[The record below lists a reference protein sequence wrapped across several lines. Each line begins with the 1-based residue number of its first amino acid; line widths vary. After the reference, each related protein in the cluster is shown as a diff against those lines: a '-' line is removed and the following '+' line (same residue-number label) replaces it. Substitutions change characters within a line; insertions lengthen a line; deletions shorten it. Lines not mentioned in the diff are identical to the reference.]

1 MEQKLR
7 LVQSVS
13 GRVEKRSAER
23 RRLQVAGQIIWKDG
37 RGQTRLAAVTTR
49 DVSDHGASIECRSE
63 LNLPLY
69 RMVYFQVDR
78 HLRNRAELP
87 EVMRKHSVL
96 AVVFRIGA
104 CSEATGSPSEY
115 GIRLMVEPKRTPV
128 TRPSVTRPAVTRPAA
143 THPAVTL
150 TA

>member
-7 LVQSVS
+7 LVQGVS
-13 GRVEKRSAER
+13 GRVEKRSTER

-49 DVSDHGASIECRSE
+49 DVSEHGASIECRSE

-78 HLRNRAELP
+78 HLRNRADLP
-87 EVMRKHSVL
+87 EALRKHSVL
-96 AVVFRIGA
+96 AVVFRIGP

-115 GIRLMVEPKRTPV
+115 GIRLMVEPKRAAV
-128 TRPSVTRPAVTRPAA
+128 TRPAITRPAVT
-143 THPAVTL
+143 HPAVTR